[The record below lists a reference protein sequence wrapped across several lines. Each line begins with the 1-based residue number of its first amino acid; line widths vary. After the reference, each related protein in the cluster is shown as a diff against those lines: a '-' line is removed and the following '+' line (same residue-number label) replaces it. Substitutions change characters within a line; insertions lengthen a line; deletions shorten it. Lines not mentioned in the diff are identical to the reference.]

1 MKRFYTGMALQK
13 VMTKEL
19 MKFVLSTKLKSILRN
34 NKYTKKLKKLLP
46 DISDVNLRQQ
56 LSRAR
61 KLYKLFNAVGV
72 EKIKQVTYSANA
84 ISNLNTT
91 QIQNIIDYVISKTV
105 TGGHQTPK
113 NNQINA
119 SEAQEQSLY

>member
-1 MKRFYTGMALQK
+1 MKRSYTGMALQK
-13 VMTKEL
+13 VMIKEL
-19 MKFVLSTKLKSILRN
+19 MKFVLSTKLKS
-34 NKYTKKLKKLLP
+34 TKQQVYQEVKKLLP

-84 ISNLNTT
+84 ISNLNNT
-91 QIQNIIDYVISKTV
+91 QIQNIIDYMISKV
-105 TGGHQTPK
+105 ITGDH
-113 NNQINA
+113 
-119 SEAQEQSLY
+119 